1 MRVYFEK
8 RKIDRNFKRKILF
21 KTLFVFGIIG
31 FVILREF
38 KGGNDVIF
46 I

>member
-8 RKIDRNFKRKILF
+8 RKIDKNLKRKVLF

-31 FVILREF
+31 YVIYREF